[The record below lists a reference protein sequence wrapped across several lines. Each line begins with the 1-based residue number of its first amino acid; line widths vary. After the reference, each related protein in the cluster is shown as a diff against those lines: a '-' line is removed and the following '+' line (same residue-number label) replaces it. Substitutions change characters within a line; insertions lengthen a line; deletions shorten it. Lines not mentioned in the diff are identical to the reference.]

1 MIRALALVAAG
12 AGYECWPSPRK
23 LARQAS
29 QGVLATA
36 PNRAVNWH
44 PGMRASCQLT
54 LSKLSPAG
62 PSSDNRPTSA
72 NTPRHRIQ
80 QAAYGFKGACNGQAE
95 AMHTL
100 NSQGQKMRAMVPF
113 PCCDHSLRST
123 DREQSANTPIE
134 IVWAWLVP

>member
-1 MIRALALVAAG
+1 MIKALALVAAG
-12 AGYECWPSPRK
+12 AGYECWPGPRK

-72 NTPRHRIQ
+72 NTPKHRIQ
-80 QAAYGFKGACNGQAE
+80 HAAKCKQI
-95 AMHTL
+95 
-100 NSQGQKMRAMVPF
+100 QGVMQWPSCGNAYSEFTRAHNKNERHGKMESRRCPFASHYRPRAV
-113 PCCDHSLRST
+113 CKHSH
-123 DREQSANTPIE
+123 
-134 IVWAWLVP
+134 